1 MLAMRGLA
9 LLATALGAAAQP
21 TKCVCDISFY
31 GACSFTRFHGVC
43 AMSSLCL
50 YSTSP
55 PLAQELRDEWHAVR
69 AAELD
74 AQLEPDHVHDLP
86 A

>member
-1 MLAMRGLA
+1 MRGLV

-21 TKCVCDISFY
+21 TKCVCDIFFC
-31 GACSFTRFHGVC
+31 GTCSFTRFHGVC
-43 AMSSLCL
+43 AMSSLPL
-50 YSTSP
+50 LTTSP

-74 AQLEPDHVHDLP
+74 AELEPDHVHDLP